1 MVYIVARHKKK
12 RKMAGVVK
20 IKEREYHA
28 EYGDCI
34 LANAENG
41 SITVVLPKPINPMDF
56 LPSLE
61 ELGELENRTKILRSM
76 FVYVKKI
83 DKTPNEVVIVA
94 PQSSIDGEEK
104 IVLKKWLED
113 VRLTLAP
120 DGNWYIM

>member
-1 MVYIVARHKKK
+1 MVYIVTRYKKK
-12 RKMAGVVK
+12 RKMVGVVE
-20 IKEREYHA
+20 IKEREYYA

-61 ELGELENRTKILRSM
+61 ELGELENRMKILRSM

-94 PQSSIDGEEK
+94 PRSKIDNEEK
-104 IVLKKWLED
+104 IVLKKWLESI
-113 VRLTLAP
+113 RLTLAP
-120 DGNWYIM
+120 DGKWYIM

>member
-1 MVYIVARHKKK
+1 MV
-12 RKMAGVVK
+12 GVVE
-20 IKEREYHA
+20 IKAQEYHA
-28 EYGDCI
+28 EYGDYI

-41 SITVVLPKPINPMDF
+41 SITIVLPTPINPIDF

-61 ELGELENRTKILRSM
+61 ELGELEKCMKILRSM

-104 IVLKKWLED
+104 IVLKKWLEE
-113 VRLTLAP
+113 VHLTLAP
-120 DGNWYIM
+120 DGNWYINIT

>member
-1 MVYIVARHKKK
+1 
-12 RKMAGVVK
+12 VVK

-41 SITVVLPKPINPMDF
+41 SITVVLPAPINPIDF

-61 ELGELENRTKILRSM
+61 ELGELENRMKILRSM

-94 PQSSIDGEEK
+94 SQSSIDGKEK
-104 IVLKKWLED
+104 IVLKKWLEGAY
-113 VRLTLAP
+113 LTLAS
-120 DGNWYIM
+120 DGKWYIM

>member
-12 RKMAGVVK
+12 REMVGVIE

-41 SITVVLPKPINPMDF
+41 SITIVLPAPINPTDF
-56 LPSLE
+56 LLSLKE
-61 ELGELENRTKILRSM
+61 RKLEDCIKTRSM

-120 DGNWYIM
+120 DGNWY

>member
-1 MVYIVARHKKK
+1 
-12 RKMAGVVK
+12 
-20 IKEREYHA
+20 
-28 EYGDCI
+28 
-34 LANAENG
+34 
-41 SITVVLPKPINPMDF
+41 
-56 LPSLE
+56 
-61 ELGELENRTKILRSM
+61 M

>member
-1 MVYIVARHKKK
+1 MV
-12 RKMAGVVK
+12 GVVE

-41 SITVVLPKPINPMDF
+41 SITIVLPAPINRMDF
-56 LPSLE
+56 LLSLKE
-61 ELGELENRTKILRSM
+61 RKLEDCIKTRSM

-94 PQSSIDGEEK
+94 PQSSIDGKEK

-120 DGNWYIM
+120 DGNWY

>member
-1 MVYIVARHKKK
+1 MV
-12 RKMAGVVK
+12 GVVE

-41 SITVVLPKPINPMDF
+41 SITIVLPAPINPMDF

-61 ELGELENRTKILRSM
+61 ELGKLEDCIKILRSM
-76 FVYVKKI
+76 FIYVKKI

-104 IVLKKWLED
+104 IVLKKWLEGAH
-113 VRLTLAP
+113 LTLAP
-120 DGNWYIM
+120 DGNWYIT